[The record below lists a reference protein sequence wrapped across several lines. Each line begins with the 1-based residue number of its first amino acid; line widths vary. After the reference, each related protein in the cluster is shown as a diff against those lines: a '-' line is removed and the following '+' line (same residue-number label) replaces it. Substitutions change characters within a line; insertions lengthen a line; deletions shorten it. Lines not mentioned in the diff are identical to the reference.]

1 MADIVL
7 TDALHSN
14 RGDKK
19 LAHAEEIFLDNYDT
33 KEVNGD
39 VAQDDDIESAIK
51 KLSTKLGAG
60 GSVDT
65 KIDQIKKIIDNY
77 KVNGLAIS
85 TNPTLKAK
93 DITISDLYNIANITD
108 VVIKGSDTI
117 SMGIGKLE
125 KKTNDTNTTVYNN
138 TQSIKELD
146 KRLNN
151 IGSAYQFIAS
161 VDTINALKNYT
172 MGDNGKEVKNGSVF
186 NVTQKFTLSDME
198 YGAGTNVAVNATVAK
213 GTAITDDQLD
223 PLGGMFDST
232 KLNDAI
238 ESLQNIVYANHAWA
252 NFGANPN
259 IIEKGID
266 IKVNISWSAG
276 MNGYPDAT
284 LDFKVKKEGADWAS
298 GTKGGSKED
307 TIKDTTNYTMVATV
321 EGVPI
326 NKSVS
331 VNAYYPIYM
340 FTSQADTVTAIP
352 SNAIKA
358 PIKSSPTNITQS
370 ITTAQGDYVYITCPS
385 TMAKSMQIQIG
396 STGLPA
402 NMTALDGTIAVTGK
416 GDYKVYRTGSPQ
428 AAGTQSYKFI

>member
-19 LAHAEEIFLDNYDT
+19 LAHAEEIFLDNYDA

-39 VAQDDDIESAIK
+39 VAQDDDVESAIK
-51 KLSTKLGAG
+51 KLSTKLGEG

-65 KIDQIKKIIDNY
+65 RIDQLKKTIDNY

-93 DITISDLYNIANITD
+93 DITISELYNITNITD

-125 KKTNDTNTTVYNN
+125 KKTNDTNTKVYNN

-151 IGSAYQFIAS
+151 ISSAYQFVAS
-161 VDTINALKNYT
+161 VDTIDALKNYT
-172 MGDNGKEVKNGSVF
+172 MGDKGKDVKNGSVF

-198 YGAGTNVAVNATVAK
+198 YGAGTNVAVNATVAR

-232 KLNDAI
+232 AI
-238 ESLQNIVYANHAWA
+238 NSAIQSLQNIVYANHAWA
-252 NFGANPN
+252 NFGAYPN
-259 IIEKGID
+259 IIEKDID
-266 IKVNISWSAG
+266 TKVNISWSAG
-276 MNGYPDAT
+276 MSGYPAAT
-284 LDFKVKKEGADWAS
+284 LDFKVKKEGVDWAS
-298 GTKGGSKED
+298 GPTAGSKKD
-307 TIKDTTNYTMVATV
+307 TIKNTTTYTMVATV
-321 EGVPI
+321 AGVPI
-326 NKSVS
+326 NKSVQ
-331 VNAYYPIYM
+331 VIAYYPIYI
-340 FTSQADTVTAIP
+340 FTSQADIVTAIP
-352 SNAIKA
+352 ENAIKA
-358 PIKSSPTNITQS
+358 PIKSSPNNITQS
-370 ITTAQGDYVYITCPS
+370 ITTAQNDYVYIACPS
-385 TMAKSMQIQIG
+385 SMAKSMQIQIG
-396 STGLPA
+396 GTGMPA

-416 GDYKVYRTGSPQ
+416 GNYKVYRTGSPQ
-428 AAGTQSYKFI
+428 AAGTQSYRFI